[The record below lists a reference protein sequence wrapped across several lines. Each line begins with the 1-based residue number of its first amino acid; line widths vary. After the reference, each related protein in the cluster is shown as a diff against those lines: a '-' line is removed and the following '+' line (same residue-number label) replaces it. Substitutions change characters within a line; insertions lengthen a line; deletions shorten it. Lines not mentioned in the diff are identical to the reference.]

1 MNDMSKRYG
10 VVTEKPNCMKHPICI
25 LFLLLTS
32 FAQQAQPLRMAVA
45 GTSHGHHSWILGRKD
60 DSVAKVVAIFE
71 PDRTLADRRVKQYRL
86 DPSLFHSDLVRMLD
100 IVRPEAVVAFGSTY
114 DHLSVVEACAP
125 RGIHVMVEKPL
136 ATTVEHAERMAAL
149 AKKHGIHL
157 LTNYETSWYPT
168 TDMTKRLVSDTAFMG
183 RIRKVVVH
191 DGHPGPKE
199 IGVSEEFLQWLTDPV
214 LNGGGALTDFG
225 CYGANLMT
233 HLLDG
238 QTPLSVTAITQQL
251 KPHIY
256 PKVDDEATI
265 LVAYPTGQG
274 IIQASWNWPFNRKDM
289 AVYGESGYIV
299 TKNDREMVAKGAK
312 GLEKSFVLR
321 PEETGTQTNPFAY
334 FADVIRGRVS
344 MPRFGTYTL
353 ENNLIV
359 VRMLEAARRS
369 AATGQTVRF

>member
-1 MNDMSKRYG
+1 
-10 VVTEKPNCMKHPICI
+10 MKHSFCI
-25 LFLLLTS
+25 LVLLLTS
-32 FAQQAQPLRMAVA
+32 YAQQAQPLRMAVA

-71 PDRTLADRRVKQYRL
+71 PDRSLADRRVKQYRL
-86 DPSLFHSDLVRMLD
+86 DPSLFHNDLVRMLD

-157 LTNYETSWYPT
+157 LTNYETSWDPT
-168 TDMTKRLVSDTAFMG
+168 TDMTKRLVFDTAFMG

-199 IGVSEEFLQWLTDPV
+199 IGVSEEFLQWLTDPI

-265 LVAYPTGQG
+265 LLTYPTGQG

-299 TKNDREMVAKGAK
+299 TKNDREMVAKGNK
-312 GLEKSFVLR
+312 GSEKSYVLK

-334 FADVIRGRVS
+334 FGDVIRGRVS

-359 VRMLEAARRS
+359 VRILEAARRS

>member
-1 MNDMSKRYG
+1 MPKRYV
-10 VVTEKPNCMKHPICI
+10 VVTEKSNCMKHSICI
-25 LFLLLTS
+25 LVLLLTS

-71 PDRTLADRRVKQYRL
+71 PDRSLADRRVKQYRL

-100 IVRPEAVVAFGSTY
+100 NVRPEAVVAFGSTY

-214 LNGGGALTDFG
+214 PVS
-225 CYGANLMT
+225 YT
-233 HLLDG
+233 HLTL
-238 QTPLSVTAITQQL
+238 
-251 KPHIY
+251 
-256 PKVDDEATI
+256 
-265 LVAYPTGQG
+265 PTK
-274 IIQASWNWPFNRKDM
+274 A
-289 AVYGESGYIV
+289 
-299 TKNDREMVAKGAK
+299 
-312 GLEKSFVLR
+312 
-321 PEETGTQTNPFAY
+321 
-334 FADVIRGRVS
+334 
-344 MPRFGTYTL
+344 
-353 ENNLIV
+353 
-359 VRMLEAARRS
+359 
-369 AATGQTVRF
+369 

>member
-1 MNDMSKRYG
+1 
-10 VVTEKPNCMKHPICI
+10 MKNLICLI
-25 LFLLLTS
+25 PFLLMAV
-32 FAQQAQPLRMAVA
+32 FMHAQPLRLAVA
-45 GTSHGHHSWILGRKD
+45 GTSHGHHSWIIGRKD
-60 DSVAKVVAIFE
+60 DSVARTVGIFE
-71 PDRTLADRRVKQYRL
+71 PDKALAEKRVRQYKI
-86 DPSLFHSDLVRMLD
+86 DPSLVHQDLGKMLDLVK
-100 IVRPEAVVAFGSTY
+100 PEAVVAFGSTY
-114 DHLSVVEACAP
+114 DHLAVVQACAP

-136 ATTVEHAERMAAL
+136 ATTVEHAERMADL
-149 AKKHGIHL
+149 ARRHGIHL

-168 TDMTKRLVSDTAFMG
+168 TDMTKRLTSDTSFMG

-199 IGVSEEFLQWLTDPV
+199 IGVSDEFLQWLTDPV

-233 HLLDG
+233 HLLEG
-238 QTPLSVTAITQQL
+238 QVPLSVTAVTQQL

-265 LVAYPTGQG
+265 VVTYPSGQG
-274 IIQASWNWPFNRKDM
+274 IIQASWNWPYNRKDM

-299 TKNDREMVAKGAK
+299 TKNDKEMLAKGAK
-312 GLEKSFVLR
+312 GQEKSYMLR

-334 FADVIRGRVS
+334 FADVIRGRIT
-344 MPRFGTYTL
+344 MPKFGVYTL

-359 VRMLEAARRS
+359 VRILDAARRS
-369 AATGQTVRF
+369 AAAEKTVKF

>member
-1 MNDMSKRYG
+1 
-10 VVTEKPNCMKHPICI
+10 MKNSIS
-25 LFLLLTS
+25 LLVLLLIS
-32 FAQQAQPLRMAVA
+32 VAQQAQPLRLAVA

-60 DSVAKVVAIFE
+60 DSIAKVVAIFE
-71 PDRTLADRRVKQYRL
+71 PDRSLTERRVKQYRME
-86 DPSLFHSDLVRMLD
+86 PSLFHNDLGRMLD
-100 IVRPEAVVAFGSTY
+100 AVKPEAVVAFGSTY
-114 DHLSVVEACAP
+114 DHLAVVEACAP

-136 ATTVEHAERMAAL
+136 ATTVEHAERMAGL
-149 AKKHGIHL
+149 AGKHGIHL

-168 TDMTKRLVSDTAFMG
+168 TDMTKKLTADTAFMG

-199 IGVSEEFLQWLTDPV
+199 IGVSDEFLAWLTDPV

-238 QTPLSVTAITQQL
+238 QTPLSVTAVTQQW

-265 LVAYPTGQG
+265 VVAYPTGQG
-274 IIQASWNWPFNRKDM
+274 IIQASWNWPYNRKDM

-299 TKNDREMVAKGAK
+299 TKNDREMVAKGRK
-312 GLEKSFVLR
+312 GDEKSYVLK
-321 PEETGTQTNPFAY
+321 PEDVGTQVNPFAY
-334 FADVIRGRVS
+334 FSDVIRGRIV

-359 VRMLEAARRS
+359 VRILDAARRS
-369 AATGQTVRF
+369 AATGQTVRY

>member
-1 MNDMSKRYG
+1 
-10 VVTEKPNCMKHPICI
+10 MKHSICI
-25 LFLLLTS
+25 LVLLLAS
-32 FAQQAQPLRMAVA
+32 FALQAHPLRLAVA

-60 DSVAKVVAIFE
+60 DTVAKLVGIFE
-71 PDRTLADRRVKQYRL
+71 PDRSLAEIRVRQYRL
-86 DPSLFHSDLVRMLD
+86 EPSLFHHDLGRMLD
-100 IVRPEAVVAFGSTY
+100 IVKPEAVVAFGSTY

-157 LTNYETSWYPT
+157 MTNYETSWYPT
-168 TDMTKRLVSDTAFMG
+168 TDMTKKLTADTAFMG

-199 IGVSEEFLQWLTDPV
+199 IGVSEEFLEWLTDPV

-238 QTPLSVTAITQQL
+238 QTPTSVTAVTQQL

-265 LVAYPTGQG
+265 VVAYPTAQG
-274 IIQASWNWPFNRKDM
+274 IIQASWNWPYNRKDM

-299 TKNDREMVAKGAK
+299 TKNDREMVAKGRK
-312 GLEKSFVLR
+312 VPEKSYVLK
-321 PEETGTQTNPFAY
+321 PEESGTQTNPFAY
-334 FADVIRGRVS
+334 FADVIRGRVV

-359 VRMLEAARRS
+359 VRILDAARRS
-369 AATGQTVRF
+369 AETGQTVRY